1 MAPPL
6 LPLLTA
12 LLLTQS
18 PSNDTLPFHRG
29 EWAAQFAGGGNF
41 TSLGFLKFRVPQKA
55 LVLDVR
61 VSVGHSEQLTTDSTG
76 SHFNG
81 AESHANISLRF
92 GWRRYHAVGPKVAAY
107 HSLGLL
113 GALSHGVAVFPA
125 GGNTTNTWNAG
136 VFGDIGGS
144 YFLTPRLSVGA
155 TIAADIRYSDAFT
168 HIHVNS
174 QNSKSRAWD
183 LEGSAPG
190 VGFVAALYF

>member
-1 MAPPL
+1 MAV

-18 PSNDTLPFHRG
+18 APTDTLPFHRG
-29 EWAAQFAGGGNF
+29 EWAAQFAGGGSF
-41 TSLGFLKFRVPQKA
+41 SSLGFLKFRGPKQA
-55 LVLDVR
+55 LVLDTR
-61 VSVGHSEQLTTDSTG
+61 VGVGHSEELRTDSTG
-76 SHFNG
+76 THFSV
-81 AESHANISLRF
+81 ADSHANVSLRF

-113 GALSHGVAVFPA
+113 AGLNHSATRFP
-125 GGNTTNTWNAG
+125 GGRNTSNAWTAG

-155 TIAADIRYSDAFT
+155 TISADIHYSDAF
-168 HIHVNS
+168 NS
-174 QNSKSRAWD
+174 QQANAQNVKTRSWD

>member
-1 MAPPL
+1 MVV

-18 PSNDTLPFHRG
+18 APTDTLPFHRG

-41 TSLGFLKFRVPQKA
+41 SSLGFLKFRAPKQA
-55 LVLDVR
+55 LVLDIR
-61 VSVGHSEQLTTDSTG
+61 VGVGHSEELRTDSTG
-76 SHFNG
+76 THFG
-81 AESHANISLRF
+81 VADSHANISLRF

-113 GALSHGVAVFPA
+113 GGFGRSVAWTLATRSVA
-125 GGNTTNTWNAG
+125 NAWTAG

-155 TIAADIRYSDAFT
+155 TISADIHYSDAF
-168 HIHVNS
+168 NS
-174 QNSKSRAWD
+174 QKVNAQNVKTRAWD

>member
-1 MAPPL
+1 MAV

-18 PSNDTLPFHRG
+18 APTDTLPFHRG

-41 TSLGFLKFRVPQKA
+41 TSLGFLKFRGPKQA
-55 LVLDVR
+55 FVLDTR
-61 VSVGHSEQLTTDSTG
+61 VGAGHSEQLRTDSTG
-76 SHFNG
+76 THLSA
-81 AESHANISLRF
+81 AEWHATLSLRF
-92 GWRRYHAVGPKVAAY
+92 GWRRYHAVGPKVAAH

-113 GALSHGVAVFPA
+113 AGFSHSVTRFPGARSISNA
-125 GGNTTNTWNAG
+125 WNAG

-155 TIAADIRYSDAFT
+155 TITADIRYSDVFSSQK
-168 HIHVNS
+168 VNS
-174 QNSKSRAWD
+174 QTVKSRGWD